1 MKHCCLKHLASHTSD
16 QRLLHFLGTIH
27 DVEALGDSWSMST
40 VIQRLLASHWP
51 HLSLVLEWF
60 GGIMLHVN
68 LQGNCT
74 KWLVNP
80 LHLANGDHAL
90 WEPHFSSSMLSL
102 HSNDFSP
109 IQGPTSTAVLS
120 QPTCT
125 GQSFWTRTV
134 GFTSSG
140 QILSFALALEVGAL
154 AFLVNAFL
162 HGDAIDAFG
171 LIGSHLHYS
180 NLSLDSH
187 NRPDTPSR
195 SCWAIRLLG
204 HSSWF
209 NTFDWRCVNT
219 LWLSW

>member
-1 MKHCCLKHLASHTSD
+1 VKHCCLKHLASHTSD

-125 GQSFWTRTV
+125 GQSFWAVWPVVGIWFTALGVSTMAFRSFVVSVNGLEREETCMAKCKTR
-134 GFTSSG
+134 
-140 QILSFALALEVGAL
+140 
-154 AFLVNAFL
+154 
-162 HGDAIDAFG
+162 
-171 LIGSHLHYS
+171 
-180 NLSLDSH
+180 
-187 NRPDTPSR
+187 PS
-195 SCWAIRLLG
+195 CTLG
-204 HSSWF
+204 IV
-209 NTFDWRCVNT
+209 T
-219 LWLSW
+219 